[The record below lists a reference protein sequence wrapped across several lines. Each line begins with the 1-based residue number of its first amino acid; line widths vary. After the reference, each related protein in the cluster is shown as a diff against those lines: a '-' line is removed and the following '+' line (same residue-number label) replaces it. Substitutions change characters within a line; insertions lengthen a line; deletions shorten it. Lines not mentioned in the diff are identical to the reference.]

1 MVASTIAPVATVSP
15 LAAKLPL
22 HLVEQPPAQIVLL
35 EQVAETAHRGLVRRR
50 FATEVD
56 PDKKA
61 AHRPRIVKRL
71 FDRRVRQVEPVLQ
84 QIDAQHP
91 PDINRRRAT
100 AGLWIERLDQRAQR
114 RPRHNPLHLTEKR
127 RPLRRLGVTFEPH
140 CRKGQQL
147 HPPTHP
153 HEASYHAHSSRLLQ
167 RFLTRSDGSRL
178 LPLTP
183 YLNHAGGNHEKE
195 TPHRASLLSSNDVI
209 AIFHWRYREPASK
222 EMGDAFGWM
231 GAPRYGRRLTAI

>member
-1 MVASTIAPVATVSP
+1 MMVASTIAPVATVSP

-153 HEASYHAHSSRLLQ
+153 HQTSYHAHSSRLLQ
-167 RFLTRSDGSRL
+167 RFPNSFGRQ
-178 LPLTP
+178 PLAAA
-183 YLNHAGGNHEKE
+183 H
-195 TPHRASLLSSNDVI
+195 
-209 AIFHWRYREPASK
+209 AIFKSCRRESRKRDTPSSITVV
-222 EMGDAFGWM
+222 FQ
-231 GAPRYGRRLTAI
+231 RRHCDISLAIP